1 MAGSPTEMAIF
12 ERVAERRSFARA
24 ADDVNLSASAVAK
37 LIARLEHRL
46 AVRLVN
52 RTTRRLSLTAEGEI
66 YLDRV
71 REILGA
77 IEAAESEIASAQ
89 SSPRGHLRVH
99 TFPAI
104 AAQELAPALPD
115 FLARH
120 RHITFDFMVT
130 NRSVDLVG
138 ENVDISLRIGPLE
151 NSGLVARKI
160 VDLSR
165 IVCAS
170 PAYLARHGSP
180 SEPADLIHHACL
192 TLSRNPDSSSWPFL
206 VNGKIKR
213 VDVKGPLSA
222 DSADMLLA
230 LAIAGTGILRL
241 SEHVVARP
249 IRAGLLQPLLQD
261 AQVPEPSP
269 LFALTPPGRH
279 QAPKVRA
286 FLDFLS
292 EHLGR
297 APWRNGERV
306 PLSVGGL
313 ASSQTTQLAQPA
325 ARVEHRAF
333 DSGLARS

>member
-138 ENVDISLRIGPLE
+138 ENVDVSLRIGPLE
-151 NSGLVARKI
+151 DSGLVSRKI

-165 IVCAS
+165 VVCAS
-170 PAYLARHGSP
+170 PGYLARHGL
-180 SEPADLIHHACL
+180 PAAPGDLLRHACL
-192 TLSRNPDSSSWPFL
+192 TLSRNPGSASWPFRI
-206 VNGKIKR
+206 NGKLTRI
-213 VDVKGPLSA
+213 DVKGPVSA
-222 DSADMLLA
+222 DSADMLLQ
-230 LAIAGTGILRL
+230 LAIGGTGILRL
-241 SEHVVARP
+241 SEHVVAGS
-249 IRAGLLQPLLQD
+249 IHAGLLQPLLQD
-261 AQVPEPSP
+261 TQDPEPYP
-269 LFALTPPGRH
+269 LFALMPPGRH
-279 QAPKVRA
+279 Q
-286 FLDFLS
+286 
-292 EHLGR
+292 
-297 APWRNGERV
+297 
-306 PLSVGGL
+306 
-313 ASSQTTQLAQPA
+313 
-325 ARVEHRAF
+325 
-333 DSGLARS
+333 